1 MVWPPE
7 PLKIYREA
15 HDILDKIICAQ
26 HNQYGFYY
34 VSYLYK
40 LKTPMSRLTYLLAF
54 IMLWSCTSDDQ
65 SGYRVPG
72 AFHGLQLLNK
82 GRAYPH
88 PDIPQDGYGKAF
100 DYHKA
105 EFLGGVDLR
114 DDREWEAM
122 GPLNT
127 TGRTLTMAFNPQNPN
142 TIYAGSASGG
152 LWRSY
157 NEGEGMSWQKVE
169 TGLPTLGVSTIAF
182 APADSMTIYIGTGE
196 VYNINRTGD
205 DGAYRSTRGSYGFGI
220 LKSTDGG
227 ETWTQSLDWT
237 YNNQEGVWMINVSE
251 SNPNIITAATTDG
264 IYRSMN
270 AGDSWMQVFDIQMAT
285 DLAVDPNNPDRII
298 AAFGNLG
305 SDQGGV
311 YRSLDGGLTW
321 TQSQGIPVGFQGKI
335 QIDMFKQDADVLYAS
350 VGNGFWFDD
359 GATWL
364 CKSEDFG
371 ATWNILNTI
380 DYSRWQGWFSHDI
393 AIHPTNPDII
403 TPIGIDIWN
412 STNGGFTIS
421 QRTVGGVTL
430 GTPMAGEP
438 DGGPAYSHSDHHFVI
453 YHPTDPN
460 IIYFANDGGIFKS
473 VDGGFSYASM
483 NGGMQTTQF
492 YHGFVVSPIDENI
505 ALGGLQDNST
515 AIFRGDGNW
524 SRAIGGDG
532 SWAAVDPDNPNIM
545 YGSSQNLNARK
556 STNSGGSW
564 ISLPIPDD
572 FDDPLF
578 IAPYAVAPS
587 NGSVLYAAGKN
598 IYKSE
603 NSGGSFTELYDGFG
617 QSTDPIFTI
626 EIAPSDEN
634 VAYFGTSPENE
645 PATII
650 STTDGGLTYQTNA
663 TTLPLR
669 IVNDLSVDANDP
681 ATVYAV
687 LSGFGSDHVF
697 KSTDFGINWTSINGN
712 LPDVPTNCIQVDP
725 NDSNHL
731 YVGNDI
737 AVYFSEDGG
746 ESWDVIE
753 TGVPTAMIAM
763 DFAVSPIDNKLWIAT
778 HGNGAYRTDLLST
791 PILSTTDVNTPL
803 EVNVYPNPAVTT
815 VTIEYDRVKDIT
827 ASIYDLSGRKLS
839 AQYLGYQRVLDVNDI
854 PSGDYVIQIA
864 VGSEVVAVAKLGKL

>member
-1 MVWPPE
+1 
-7 PLKIYREA
+7 
-15 HDILDKIICAQ
+15 
-26 HNQYGFYY
+26 
-34 VSYLYK
+34 
-40 LKTPMSRLTYLLAF
+40 MSRLTYLLAF
-54 IMLWSCTSDDQ
+54 ILLWSCTADDQ

-82 GRAYPH
+82 GRAYPN

-105 EFLGGVDLR
+105 EFLDKVSLR

-157 NEGEGMSWQKVE
+157 EEGEGLSWQKVE

-182 APADSMTIYIGTGE
+182 APADSMTMYIGTGE

-227 ETWTQSLDWT
+227 ETWTKSLDWT
-237 YNNQEGVWMINVSE
+237 YNNQEGVWMIDVSQ

-264 IYRSMN
+264 IYRSMD
-270 AGDSWMQVFDIQMAT
+270 AGDNWSQIFNIEMAT
-285 DLAVDPNNPDRII
+285 DLAVDPDNPNRII

-305 SDQGGV
+305 SEQRGI
-311 YRSLDGGLTW
+311 YRSLDGGSTW
-321 TQSQGIPVGFQGKI
+321 TQSEGIPLVFQGKI
-335 QIDMFKQDADVLYAS
+335 QIDMFKQNANILYAS

-371 ATWNILNTI
+371 ATWSTLNIT
-380 DYSRWQGWFSHDI
+380 DYSRWQGWFAHDI
-393 AIHPTNPDII
+393 AIHPTNSDIV

-412 STNGGFTIS
+412 STDGGLTVE
-421 QRTVGGVTL
+421 QRTSGGVTL
-430 GTPMAGEP
+430 GTPQAGIP
-438 DGGPAYSHSDHHFVI
+438 DGGSNYSHSDHHFVI

-473 VDGGFSYASM
+473 EDGGFSYASM

-492 YHGFVVSPIDENI
+492 YHGFVVSPLDENV

-532 SWAAVDPDNPNIM
+532 SWAAVDPDDAAIM

-556 STNSGGSW
+556 SVNSGSNW
-564 ISLPIPDD
+564 STLPIPDN

-587 NGSVLYAAGKN
+587 NGNVLYAAGEN

-603 NSGGSFTELYDGFG
+603 NAGNVFDELYNGFAEG
-617 QSTDPIFTI
+617 TDPIFTI

-634 VAYFGTSPENE
+634 VAYFGTSPEGSQ
-645 PATII
+645 ATVI
-650 STTDGGLTYQTNA
+650 STIDGGLTFQTNA

-669 IVNDLSVDANDP
+669 IVNDFSVDANDP
-681 ATVYAV
+681 SIVYAV

-697 KSTDFGINWTSINGN
+697 KSTDFGINWESIDGN

-725 NDSNHL
+725 NDSDHL

-746 ESWDVIE
+746 TTWDVIE
-753 TGVPTAMIAM
+753 TGVPSAMIAM
-763 DFAVSPIDNKLWIAT
+763 DFAISPRDHKLWIAT
-778 HGNGAYRTDLLST
+778 HGNGTYRTDLLST
-791 PILSTTDVNTPL
+791 PILSTTDVNDPL
-803 EVNVYPNPAVTT
+803 EVNVYPNPAES
-815 VTIEYDRVKDIT
+815 TITIDFDNSQDIVAT
-827 ASIYDLSGRKLS
+827 IYDLRGRTMLTET
-839 AQYLGYQRVLDVNDI
+839 LGYQRTLNVETVE
-854 PSGDYVIQIA
+854 SGEYIIQIA
-864 VGSEVVAVAKLGKL
+864 VDNDVVAIAKMLKL

>member
-1 MVWPPE
+1 
-7 PLKIYREA
+7 
-15 HDILDKIICAQ
+15 
-26 HNQYGFYY
+26 
-34 VSYLYK
+34 
-40 LKTPMSRLTYLLAF
+40 MSRLIYLLAF
-54 IMLWSCTSDDQ
+54 ILLWSCTADDQ
-65 SGYRVPG
+65 SGHRVPG
-72 AFHGLQLLNK
+72 AFYGLQLLNK
-82 GRAYPH
+82 GRAYPN
-88 PDIPQDGYGKAF
+88 PDIPNDGYGKAYE
-100 DYHKA
+100 YHKA
-105 EFLGGVDLR
+105 EFLDGVDLR

-142 TIYAGSASGG
+142 TIFAGSASGG

-157 NEGEGMSWQKVE
+157 NEGEGLSWEKVE

-182 APADSMTIYIGTGE
+182 APADSMTMYIGTGE

-220 LKSTDGG
+220 LKSIDGG
-227 ETWTQSLDWT
+227 ETWTKSLDWT
-237 YNNQEGVWMINVSE
+237 YNNQEGVWMIDVAE
-251 SNPNIITAATTDG
+251 TNPNIITAATTDG

-270 AGDSWMQVFDIQMAT
+270 AGESWTQIFDLEMAT

-305 SDQGGV
+305 SAQRGIF
-311 YRSLDGGLTW
+311 RSLDGGLTW
-321 TQSQGIPVGFQGKI
+321 TQAQGIPLDFQGKI
-335 QIDMFKQDADVLYAS
+335 QIDMFKQDATILYAS

-371 ATWNILNTI
+371 ATWSVMNVT
-380 DYSRWQGWFSHDI
+380 DYSRWQGWFAHDI
-393 AIHPTNPDII
+393 AIHPTNSDIV

-412 STNGGFTIS
+412 STDGGLTVE
-421 QRTVGGVTL
+421 QRSGGGVTL
-430 GTPMAGEP
+430 GTPPAGVP
-438 DGGPAYSHSDHHFVI
+438 DGGPTYSHSDHHFVI
-453 YHPTDPN
+453 YHPIDPN

-473 VDGGFSYASM
+473 LDGGFSFASM

-492 YHGFVVSPIDENI
+492 YHGFVVSPLDENL

-515 AIFRGDGNW
+515 SIFRGDGDW

-532 SWAAVDPDNPNIM
+532 SWAAVDPDNVNIM

-556 STNSGGSW
+556 SFNGGSSW
-564 ISLPIPDD
+564 SALPIPSD

-587 NGSVLYAAGKN
+587 NGDVIYAAGTN

-603 NSGGSFTELYDGFG
+603 NSGSSFTQLYDGFNE
-617 QSTDPIFTI
+617 STDPIFTV

-634 VAYFGTSPENE
+634 VAYFGTSPESG

-650 STTDGGLTYQTNA
+650 STIDGGLTFQSNQTE
-663 TTLPLR
+663 LPLR
-669 IVNDLSVDANDP
+669 IVNDFSVDANDP
-681 ATVYAV
+681 SIVYAV
-687 LSGFGSDHVF
+687 LSGFGSDHVY
-697 KSTDFGINWTSINGN
+697 KSTDFGINWVSINGN

-725 NDSNHL
+725 NESSHL

-746 ESWDVIE
+746 ASWDVIE
-753 TGVPTAMIAM
+753 TGVPLAMIAM
-763 DFAVSPIDNKLWIAT
+763 DFAVSPRDNKLWIAT
-778 HGNGAYRTDLLST
+778 HGNGTYRTDLLSS
-791 PILSTTDVNTPL
+791 PILSATDVNAPL
-803 EVNVYPNPAVTT
+803 EVNVFPNPAETV
-815 VTIEYDRVKDIT
+815 VTIDYDVSHEIV
-827 ASIYDLSGRKLS
+827 AAIYDLSGRKLS
-839 AQYLGYQRVLDVNDI
+839 SQNLGYQRNLDVESL
-854 PSGDYVIQIA
+854 PSGDYVVQISTD
-864 VGSEVVAVAKLGKL
+864 GDIVAIAKFVKL